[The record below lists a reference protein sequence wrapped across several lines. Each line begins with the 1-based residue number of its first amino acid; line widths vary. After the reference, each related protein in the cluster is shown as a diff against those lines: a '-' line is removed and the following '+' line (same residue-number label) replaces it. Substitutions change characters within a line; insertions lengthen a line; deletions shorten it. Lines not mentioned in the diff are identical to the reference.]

1 MSASNKLCST
11 CKIRGWETMSAV
23 AACNCCEA
31 PDYEFYINDSKEG
44 ETSHTEKPIQESKH

>member
-1 MSASNKLCST
+1 
-11 CKIRGWETMSAV
+11 MSAV